1 MDYQSVIEY
10 LKKNDDYTI
19 LMHTNPDGD
28 TIGSAAALCSALRR
42 IGKRS
47 AVFPM
52 MKIPEKL
59 ESFVRP
65 YFPSGSYFW
74 KSAISVDVAAGELL
88 PEAFSGKVD
97 LAIDHHQR
105 NTLYSTGKFVK
116 PMYSSCGEII
126 CQLILRLCG
135 SLTKEEAE
143 YLYVA
148 VSTDTGCFQY
158 SNTSFHTLNTAAK
171 LLKYGIDNASL
182 NDLLFRKVNPSRIV
196 LESKIYHSMQYYRNG
211 TISVVTITQQM
222 LEESGA
228 QDEDLDDIASLAC
241 RPKSA
246 RLCITIRE
254 REDGKCRISLRS
266 FDQINC
272 VDICSVFGGGGHTA
286 AAGCTIAAGPKEACD
301 MLLSVIDEVL
311 R

>member
-1 MDYQSVIEY
+1 
-10 LKKNDDYTI
+10 
-19 LMHTNPDGD
+19 
-28 TIGSAAALCSALRR
+28 
-42 IGKRS
+42 
-47 AVFPM
+47 
-52 MKIPEKL
+52 
-59 ESFVRP
+59 
-65 YFPSGSYFW
+65 
-74 KSAISVDVAAGELL
+74 
-88 PEAFSGKVD
+88 
-97 LAIDHHQR
+97 
-105 NTLYSTGKFVK
+105 
-116 PMYSSCGEII
+116 MYSSCGEII
-126 CQLILRLCG
+126 FQLIIRLCG
-135 SLTKEEAE
+135 SLTTEEAE
-143 YLYVA
+143 LLYVA

-196 LESKIYHSMQYYRNG
+196 LESMIYRSMQYFRNG
-211 TISVVTITQQM
+211 TVSVVTVTRRM

-228 QDEDLDDIASLAC
+228 EDEDLDDIASLAC

-246 RLCITIRE
+246 KLCITIRE

-266 FDQINC
+266 FDHINC
-272 VDICSVFGGGGHTA
+272 VDICSVFGGGGHAA